1 MSNFYKFAQ
10 LTSFLYFKLFH
21 RFEVSGL
28 QNVPKEGA
36 FILASNHLS
45 FFDPPALG
53 CRLPRNL
60 HYFARNS
67 LFSGPLGL
75 LISNLNSIPVNRDQ
89 LDLKTLKT
97 VLRVL
102 SLGHPLLVFPEGTR
116 SVNGQLSDGQR
127 GVGLLVAKS
136 MVPVLPAKIVGTFEI
151 LGKGKTIPRVG
162 RKLKVSYGS
171 LLDFNKLDPG
181 RSTDHRYDLISQR
194 IMSAISEIK

>member
-10 LTSFLYFKLFH
+10 FASFLYFKLFH
-21 RFEVSGL
+21 RFEVGGL

-60 HYFARNS
+60 HYFARHS
-67 LFSGPLGL
+67 LFSGPLGI

-102 SLGHPLLVFPEGTR
+102 NMGHPLLVFPEGTR

-136 MVPVLPAKIVGTFEI
+136 MVPVLPAKIEGAFEI
-151 LGKGKTIPRVG
+151 LGKGKTIPRLG

-171 LLDFNKLDPG
+171 LLDFNNLDPG
-181 RSTDHRYDLISQR
+181 KSTDNRYDLISQR

>member
-10 LTSFLYFKLFH
+10 FASFLYFKLFH
-21 RFEVSGL
+21 RFEVGGL

-67 LFSGPLGL
+67 LFSGPLGI

-102 SLGHPLLVFPEGTR
+102 NMGHPLLVFPEGTR

-136 MVPVLPAKIVGTFEI
+136 MVPVLPAKIEGAFEI
-151 LGKGKTIPRVG
+151 LGKGKTIPRLG

-171 LLDFNKLDPG
+171 LLDFNNLDPG
-181 RSTDHRYDLISQR
+181 KCTDNRYDLISQR

>member
-10 LTSFLYFKLFH
+10 FASFVYFRLFH
-21 RFEVSGL
+21 RFEIKGL
-28 QNVPKEGA
+28 QNVPTKGA

-45 FFDPPALG
+45 FIDPPALG

-60 HYFARNS
+60 HYFARS
-67 LFSGPLGL
+67 TLFSGPLGF
-75 LISNLNSIPVNRDQ
+75 LISNLNSIPVNRDH

-102 SLGHPLLVFPEGTR
+102 GEGHPLLVFPEGTR
-116 SVNGQLSDGQR
+116 SVNGLLSEGQR

-136 MVPVLPAKIVGTFEI
+136 SVPVLPARIEGAFEI
-151 LGKGKTIPRVG
+151 LGKGKLIPRIG
-162 RKLKVSYGS
+162 RKLQVSYGPR
-171 LLDFNKLDPG
+171 LDFKDLDPG
-181 RSTDHRYDLISQR
+181 KTADNRYELISSR